1 MMPDAKK
8 RRLLPPFLICPV
20 MRARS
25 ALLPPGRGRSSRHNP
40 SGKRRGFA
48 RQPLLSRRQRAGV
61 SLIRFPVS
69 LKSGNITSRITLT
82 FTLCRAGLSR
92 KALRPSRRIPRRAG
106 EALPPF
112 PRPVWTKGG
121 RLPCR
126 PQKKRA
132 FPFPKAPFSLPEMP
146 RLRGKTRPDMT
157 SATHSPLCTHRGKA
171 VPFRGVLTGM
181 PRSRAACTKKP
192 SQSGA
197 FPLSFPRRT
206 AFAVKT
212 RAGTALCPP
221 FAQGRFL
228 PRALTRT
235 SDRPARRRR
244 RRFSPPACIPPA
256 HGPSGCRR

>member
-157 SATHSPLCTHRGKA
+157 SATHSPLCPHRRKA
-171 VPFRGVLTGM
+171 VPFRGGWECPV
-181 PRSRAACTKKP
+181 PVRPAQKSRHNQARSPC
-192 SQSGA
+192 
-197 FPLSFPRRT
+197 LFPRRT

-212 RAGTALCPP
+212 RAGTALRPP